1 MRDVDSRESSSQ
13 VGSQQMLGLHRE
25 SGNPTKCCKAKD
37 SDFRVHFKNT
47 RETAHV
53 IRKLPLAKAK
63 RYLDDVLVHKQ
74 AIHFTHFCKGTRGI
88 NNTHG
93 RINPYMSSPCHIKL
107 ISFENEEPIKKEP
120 EIQLATS
127 KSKKSHAV
135 HDGAS
140 S

>member
-1 MRDVDSRESSSQ
+1 MANKTIEGCVRTPCPDALFAVAHPSIWQLRGSS
-13 VGSQQMLGLHRE
+13 
-25 SGNPTKCCKAKD
+25 
-37 SDFRVHFKNT
+37 
-47 RETAHV
+47 
-53 IRKLPLAKAK
+53 
-63 RYLDDVLVHKQ
+63 
-74 AIHFTHFCKGTRGI
+74 GTRGI
-88 NNTHG
+88 NSTHG